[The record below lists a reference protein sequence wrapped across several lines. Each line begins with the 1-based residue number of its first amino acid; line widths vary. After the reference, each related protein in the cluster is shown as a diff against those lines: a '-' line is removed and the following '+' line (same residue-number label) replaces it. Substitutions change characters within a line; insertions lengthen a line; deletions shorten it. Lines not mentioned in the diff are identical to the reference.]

1 MEASGEGLSY
11 QWYGLDGEA
20 LTDNT
25 GEIEGSITDT
35 LRIVDAQSGDAGNY
49 GVSVS
54 NVAGLVDSEEVTL
67 TIGMLYVFIW
77 CDDILPFD

>member
-1 MEASGEGLSY
+1 MDASGEGLNY

-35 LRIVDAQSGDAGNY
+35 LRIVNAQSGNAGNY
-49 GVSVS
+49 GVRVS
-54 NVAGLVDSEEVTL
+54 NVAGSVDSEEVML
-67 TIGMLYVFIW
+67 TIGMCCI
-77 CDDILPFD
+77 